1 MLDTTGF
8 KVTSPPATAHNTGY
22 FEAAMSA
29 QAAPTTR
36 PDSSAVTVVSYL
48 HNCQWC
54 LYGMVLASRCGPCG
68 CPACAVCPPGSSVAT
83 MESGFSEYALV
94 SARRVLPIPCPAPEV
109 VALLTSG
116 LTASLALEECG
127 GLMLPGAAA
136 AVTSSSSGSGGGG
149 QQRKTVLVTAAAGG
163 TGQFAVQLAK
173 LAGCHVVATCGGTDK
188 AALLKQLGVDRV
200 INYK

>member
-1 MLDTTGF
+1 
-8 KVTSPPATAHNTGY
+8 
-22 FEAAMSA
+22 
-29 QAAPTTR
+29 
-36 PDSSAVTVVSYL
+36 
-48 HNCQWC
+48 
-54 LYGMVLASRCGPCG
+54 
-68 CPACAVCPPGSSVAT
+68 
-83 MESGFSEYALV
+83 MESGFSEYGLV

-136 AVTSSSSGSGGGG
+136 AASSSSSSGSR

-173 LAGCHVVATCGGTDK
+173 LAGCHVVATCGGADK
-188 AALLKQLGVDRV
+188 AALLQQLGVDRV